1 MPGARRSRYGVVAAL
16 RTAGIKKVESVLP
29 LWRTLLPQ
37 SRVAVYAPGV
47 NACPPAVLVTGS
59 SRGLGKGVALELARA
74 GMSVAIHYGAND
86 AAAKATADE
95 CAALAPHRTQ
105 LFPLLKADLNEAG
118 SRDALM
124 DQTLSALGRID
135 ALVNNAG
142 ITSPGRA
149 DVLDNTEAAWDG
161 VMDVNLKAPWFLSQ
175 RAARWWVAHPGNS
188 RLDGGFKLVFVSSV
202 SAEMASMNRGDYCI
216 SKAGIG
222 MMARVFALRL
232 AAHDTQVVEFRPGIM
247 ETDMTASVKEKY
259 DPIISGGRVPMRRWG
274 QPSDVGRAV
283 RSFLSGDLPFC
294 TGEAIYLDGGLHLP
308 LL

>member
-1 MPGARRSRYGVVAAL
+1 MNSH
-16 RTAGIKKVESVLP
+16 
-29 LWRTLLPQ
+29 
-37 SRVAVYAPGV
+37 
-47 NACPPAVLVTGS
+47 PPAVLVTGS
-59 SRGLGKGVALELARA
+59 GRGLGKGVALELARA

-86 AAAKATADE
+86 AAARTTADE
-95 CAALAPHRTQ
+95 CAALAPNSNQ
-105 LFPLLKADLNEAG
+105 SFPCMKADLNCAA
-118 SRDALM
+118 SRDGLI
-124 DQTLSALGRID
+124 DQMLSRLGRID

-149 DVLDNTEAAWDG
+149 DVLENTEAAWDE
-161 VMDVNLKAPWFLSQ
+161 VMHVNLKAPWFLSQ
-175 RAARWWVAHPGNS
+175 KAARWWVAQPGES
-188 RLDGGFKLVFVSSV
+188 RLEGGYKLVFISSV

-247 ETDMTASVKEKY
+247 ETDMTAGVKEKY
-259 DPIISGGRVPMRRWG
+259 DPIINGGKVPMRRWG
-274 QPSDVGRAV
+274 QPADVGRAV
-283 RSFLSGDLPFC
+283 RSFLTGDLPFC

>member
-1 MPGARRSRYGVVAAL
+1 MNTS
-16 RTAGIKKVESVLP
+16 
-29 LWRTLLPQ
+29 
-37 SRVAVYAPGV
+37 
-47 NACPPAVLVTGS
+47 PPAVLVTGS
-59 SRGLGKGVALELARA
+59 GRGLGKGVALELARA

-86 AAAKATADE
+86 AAAKTTAQE
-95 CAALAPHRTQ
+95 CAAVALDACQ
-105 LFPLLKADLNEAG
+105 LFPLVKANLNEAT
-118 SRDALM
+118 SRDSLI
-124 DQTLSALGRID
+124 DQTLTALGRLD

-149 DVLDNTEAAWDG
+149 DVLENTEAAWDE

-175 RAARWWVAHPGNS
+175 KAARWWVAHPGES
-188 RLDGGFKLVFVSSV
+188 RLEGGFKLVFVSSV

-232 AAHDTQVVEFRPGIM
+232 AAHGTQVVEFRPGIM
-247 ETDMTASVKEKY
+247 ETDMTAGVKEKY
-259 DPIISGGRVPMRRWG
+259 DPIISGGKVPMRRWG

-283 RSFLSGDLPFC
+283 RSFLTGDLPFC